1 MLGSLQLSPSAER
14 ANRLLTAL
22 GEARTDVL
30 QLIAELNEPDLAAPT
45 ICPGWS
51 VRAQLGHI
59 LDATEML
66 DESLKSSSALMNI
79 PPRPAEMA
87 EAMSRAAKNRAATLS
102 ISEIHSQF
110 EALSQELLNRLD
122 SFNYSDWETSLPHP
136 YLGHCPAVQFAGF
149 TLLDWFIHPHDI
161 RAALNLPNTPRPD
174 HAALLVAGLI
184 GLLPRRLNSVVAG
197 DKSGRFRFIM
207 EKPGT
212 LDEIALSM
220 DVILSNCIVYIERD
234 VAPSVTADL
243 TFRGQPAE
251 LALAMLGRKPLTQR
265 VLPAPTN
272 EQWLPIWPNLWI
284 SL

>member
-22 GEARTDVL
+22 SEARPAIL
-30 QLIAELNEPDLAAPT
+30 QLIIGLNESDLSAPT

-51 VRAQLGHI
+51 VRAQLGHL

-66 DESLKSSSALMNI
+66 HESLKSSSTLINI

-87 EAMSRAAKNRAATLS
+87 EAMSRAAKNRAASLS
-102 ISEIHSQF
+102 LSEIHTEFETVSQ
-110 EALSQELLNRLD
+110 QLLTRLH

-149 TLLDWFIHPHDI
+149 TLLDWFIHPYDI
-161 RAALNLPNTPRPD
+161 RAALDLSNEPRPD

-184 GLLPRRLNSVVAG
+184 GLLPRRLNSSVAG
-197 DKSGRFRFIM
+197 DKSGRFRFLM
-207 EKPGT
+207 EKPDT
-212 LDEIALSM
+212 PDELALSM
-220 DVILSNCIVYIERD
+220 DVILSNCIVYIERE
-234 VAPSVTADL
+234 VAPTIAADL

-251 LALAMLGRKPLTQR
+251 LALAMLGRKPLAQR
-265 VLPAPTN
+265 LVPAPTN
-272 EQWLPIWPNLWI
+272 EQWLPLWPELWV